1 MPALWRDKLRP
12 QVQSLYPGLLATL
25 VTAIAA
31 TFLGQHYGAPVML
44 FALLLGMVLN
54 FLSQEN
60 ACRAGIELASRQVL
74 RIGIALLGLRITTHQ
89 LTALGWE
96 PVLMVISGL
105 VVTIGVGFIAARA
118 MGFNKFFGFLSGGA
132 VGICGASAA
141 MAISAVLP
149 THPLRERAT
158 LFTVICVSVFSTLA
172 MIVYPLI
179 AKAIGLSPV
188 NAGVFLG
195 ATIHDVAQVVG
206 AGYAMSTAT
215 GDVAVVVKL
224 LRVGMLLPVIV
235 VASWLT
241 RRHGIAETGE
251 TGERPPIL
259 PSFAIAFLVLV
270 MINSTGFLPS
280 AIIEAGSNTS
290 RWCLVMAIA
299 AIGMKTHLRD
309 IVTVGWRPVAL
320 VFLETSVLAI
330 FTLIWLHVKTANA

>member
-1 MPALWRDKLRP
+1 MPALWLDKLQPRL
-12 QVQSLYPGLLATL
+12 QDLYPGLLATL

-31 TFLGQHYGAPVML
+31 TFLGQHYNAPVML

-60 ACRAGIELASRQVL
+60 ACKSGIEFASRHVL
-74 RIGIALLGLRITTHQ
+74 RLGIALLGLRISIHQ

-96 PVLMVISGL
+96 SVLMVISGL
-105 VVTIGVGFIAARA
+105 VLTISVGFVLARA

-149 THPLRERAT
+149 AHPLRERAT
-158 LFTVICVSVFSTLA
+158 LFTVISVSVFSTLA
-172 MIVYPLI
+172 MIAYPLL
-179 AKAIGLSPV
+179 AKTIGLSQV
-188 NAGVFLG
+188 DAGIFLG

-206 AGYAMSTAT
+206 AGYAMSTPT

-235 VASWLT
+235 CASWLT
-241 RRHGIAETGE
+241 HRHGEAQTGN
-251 TGERPPIL
+251 RPPLL
-259 PSFAIAFLVLV
+259 PTFAVAFLILVLV
-270 MINSTGFLPS
+270 NSTGFLPVNL
-280 AIIEAGSNTS
+280 IEAGSNTS

-309 IVTVGWRPVAL
+309 IVSVGWKPVAL
-320 VFLETSVLAI
+320 VLLETLVLAI
-330 FTLIWLHVKTANA
+330 FTLTWLHIRAGHA